1 MLKWTYAYGYY
12 MLGEKKAKP
21 TDKNLFESWQT
32 DLEKYCDALHGMI
45 ERNLD
50 EFLDPN
56 ITDKSPFFKYKSELV
71 SYSEATKK
79 FMSNIIKEIELKS
92 Q

>member
-1 MLKWTYAYGYY
+1 MA
-12 MLGEKKAKP
+12 KKETKLI
-21 TDKNLFESWQT
+21 DKNLFESWQT
-32 DLEKYCDALHGMI
+32 DLEKYCEALHGMI

-56 ITDKSPFFKYKSELV
+56 ITDKSPFFKFKSELV

-79 FMSNIIKEIELKS
+79 FMSNIIQEIELKNWVLL
-92 Q
+92 